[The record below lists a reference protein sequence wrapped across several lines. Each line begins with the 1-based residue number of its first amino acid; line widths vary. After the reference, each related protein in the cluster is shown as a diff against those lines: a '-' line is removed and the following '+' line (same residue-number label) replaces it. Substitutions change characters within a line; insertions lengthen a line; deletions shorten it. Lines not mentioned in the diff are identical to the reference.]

1 MDVPEAILVNIRP
14 VTVHPD
20 ILPARPVGFE
30 ITVWVFPE
38 ASRHPRPGLRDHEF
52 SHLPAHRLALLV
64 KAVRGHAR
72 DRPIK
77 GARLDGRVRE
87 APEDATRDFRAPGV
101 IDDWHLAT
109 AHVLEEPHVGLRI
122 PRLSC

>member
-1 MDVPEAILVNIRP
+1 MNVPEAVLVNIRP

-52 SHLPAHRLALLV
+52 PPLPAHRLTLLV
-64 KAVRGHAR
+64 KTVRGHAR
-72 DRPIK
+72 NRPVK
-77 GARLDGRVRE
+77 GAGLDGRVRE
-87 APEDATRDFRAPGV
+87 APENATRDLRASGV
-101 IDDWHLAT
+101 IDDRRPT
-109 AHVLEEPHVGLRI
+109 TPHVLEEPHIG
-122 PRLSC
+122 

>member
-14 VTVHPD
+14 VTVNPD

-52 SHLPAHRLALLV
+52 SHLSAPRLAPLV

-72 DRPIK
+72 NRPVE
-77 GARLDGRVRE
+77 GAGLDGRVRE
-87 APEDATRDFRAPGV
+87 APENTTRDLRAPGV
-101 IDDWHLAT
+101 VDDRSQEHTSQL
-109 AHVLEEPHVGLRI
+109 
-122 PRLSC
+122 

>member
-30 ITVWVFPE
+30 ITVWVFPK
-38 ASRHPRPGLRDHEF
+38 ASRHPWPGLRDHEF

-72 DRPIK
+72 NRPVK
-77 GARLDGRVRE
+77 GAGLDGRVRE
-87 APEDATRDFRAPGV
+87 ARENATRDLRAPSI
-101 IDDWHLAT
+101 IDDRRPTT
-109 AHVLEEPHVGLRI
+109 AHVLEEPHVRLRI
-122 PRLSC
+122 PWLSR